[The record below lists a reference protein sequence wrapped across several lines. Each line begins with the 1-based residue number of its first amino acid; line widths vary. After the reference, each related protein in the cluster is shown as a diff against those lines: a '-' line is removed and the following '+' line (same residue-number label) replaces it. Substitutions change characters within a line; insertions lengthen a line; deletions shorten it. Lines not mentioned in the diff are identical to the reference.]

1 MSCIVNSEKD
11 NLSLALDQGQNY
23 TLLAVIVAYG
33 PWSPVKDSGWIAC
46 VLSRSL
52 SCIHDLNSLWQPP
65 GTKDMVEYFTL
76 GDLWECYD
84 EWSAYGAGTQ
94 VVLSSGETIRQY
106 YVPYLSAIQIYS
118 NKSVVASRSS
128 REHNDVV
135 ELESDSWSDDSTSD
149 KLSRSLSNNSSKTWD
164 TISEDSSVDHEG
176 SLSMREKLGYRSFQ
190 YFEMSSPYWRVPLL
204 EKITELARNNPGLM
218 TLKNVD
224 LSPASWMAVAW
235 YPIYHIPSQG
245 NEKDL
250 STCFLTYH
258 TLSSSFQDG
267 VNGDDDIEADGT
279 EGKRKGE
286 GNECISLPPFGLAT
300 YKLQGNL
307 WINPGTSDDERM
319 TYLESAADSWLKQLN
334 VHHHDYNFFTS
345 CYCTM

>member
-1 MSCIVNSEKD
+1 MMDLSGKKSATRSVLVPSTTHQRQHSNLERFLQCVTPTAPPKFLPESCI
-11 NLSLALDQGQNY
+11 
-23 TLLAVIVAYG
+23 
-33 PWSPVKDSGWIAC
+33 
-46 VLSRSL
+46 R
-52 SCIHDLNSLWQPP
+52 DLNSLWQPP

-76 GDLWECYD
+76 GDLWDCYD

-94 VVLSSGETIRQY
+94 VVLSSGDTIMQY

-118 NKSVVASRSS
+118 NKSVVASRDS
-128 REHNDVV
+128 REYNDVV
-135 ELESDSWSDDSTSD
+135 EFESDSWSDDSMSD

-164 TISEDSSVDHEG
+164 TISEDSSFDHEG
-176 SLSMREKLGYRSFQ
+176 SLSMRDKLGSLSFQ
-190 YFEMSSPYWRVPLL
+190 YFEISSPYWRVPLL

-250 STCFLTYH
+250 SSCFLTYH
-258 TLSSSFQDG
+258 TLSSSFQDC
-267 VNGDDDIEADGT
+267 VNED
-279 EGKRKGE
+279 GE
-286 GNECISLPPFGLAT
+286 GNVCISLPPFGLAT

-307 WINPGTSDDERM
+307 WINPETSDDERM
-319 TYLESAADSWLKQLN
+319 IYLESAADSWLKQLN
-334 VHHHDYNFFTS
+334 VHHHDYSFFTS
-345 CYCTM
+345 CQYTM